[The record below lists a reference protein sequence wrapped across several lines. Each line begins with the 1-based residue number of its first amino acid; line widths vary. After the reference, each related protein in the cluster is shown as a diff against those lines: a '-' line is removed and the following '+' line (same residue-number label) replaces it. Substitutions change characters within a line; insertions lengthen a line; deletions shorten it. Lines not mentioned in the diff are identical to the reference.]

1 MLFNCIEIVEVF
13 PPDLGQ
19 EEKVL
24 CDFCLKKN
32 KTKHLNTH
40 GQHVSKYFFFWGDV
54 TWDLQPKIAAVSLPM
69 LFASREWLVLL
80 LETYLQS

>member
-1 MLFNCIEIVEVF
+1 MVFICVEVVAAQ
-13 PPDLGQ
+13 DQ
-19 EEKVL
+19 DEKVL
-24 CDFCLKKN
+24 CVFCLGKN
-32 KTKHLNTH
+32 PKTKHPNAH
-40 GQHVSKYFFFWGDV
+40 GQCIIKYFFFWGDV